1 MRDWPRRLPLIGL
14 GALGA
19 LIALILA
26 GNYVYQTNGSLF
38 GESPAASVSLK
49 GSDLPPGMTRCNVSG
64 RPHGGYTPPYGA
76 TDVWTVVY
84 ADSCNLPPARR
95 YAFSWVL
102 QFESERAAV
111 AAYKAFV
118 GSQVCTIAHGCVG
131 GLGRTPPSLA
141 GPPKAP
147 VNLALVGVLGHG
159 RGTPSCSRS
168 KASWAVTK
176 GRKQFLAWTP
186 GLNRFQR
193 LVVTSQSPPSHIT
206 PTFCLAIH
214 SGGVQGSVP
223 VTAEAGGSSPPRPTT
238 ENALTQTARSRPDRT
253 PDSER
258 HIVEPVPKSVDRRG
272 CPSIRASLI
281 LDAWN

>member
-1 MRDWPRRLPLIGL
+1 MRDKPRRRPLIAL

-38 GESPAASVSLK
+38 GASPAASVSLK

-102 QFESERAAV
+102 QFESETAAV

-118 GSQVCTIAHGCVG
+118 GSQDCTIAHGCVG
-131 GLGRTPPSLA
+131 GLGQNSTLA
-141 GPPKAP
+141 CGPPQ
-147 VNLALVGVLGHG
+147 G
-159 RGTPSCSRS
+159 S
-168 KASWAVTK
+168 
-176 GRKQFLAWTP
+176 
-186 GLNRFQR
+186 
-193 LVVTSQSPPSHIT
+193 SQSGTGGCLGTWQRDAFLFTFQGIMGSDEGKKAVLSMDARAQQIPAPS
-206 PTFCLAIH
+206 
-214 SGGVQGSVP
+214 
-223 VTAEAGGSSPPRPTT
+223 
-238 ENALTQTARSRPDRT
+238 
-253 PDSER
+253 R
-258 HIVEPVPKSVDRRG
+258 H
-272 CPSIRASLI
+272 
-281 LDAWN
+281 